1 MRSKFKC
8 QRRTESNE
16 NVIRDTEERK
26 AIKKI
31 KTMQRKK
38 RKGSERKQW
47 KQKTSKEG
55 ITYIKLETLKKKS
68 KTIKQ
73 NQYLKL

>member
-47 KQKTSKEG
+47 K
-55 ITYIKLETLKKKS
+55 
-68 KTIKQ
+68 
-73 NQYLKL
+73 